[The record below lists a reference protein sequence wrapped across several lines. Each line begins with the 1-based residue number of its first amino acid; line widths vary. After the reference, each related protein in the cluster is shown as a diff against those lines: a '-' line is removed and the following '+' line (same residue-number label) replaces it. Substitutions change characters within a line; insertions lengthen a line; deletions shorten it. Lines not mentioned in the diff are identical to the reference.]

1 MISYKSQIG
10 KRPFFV
16 LKVARCSTDDTTFDM
31 VNLNYVQAPEKNE
44 NINRR
49 SVDSPYSMLKY
60 SIDSYISIVSY
71 IPQQKQSAIIL
82 LLKLVE
88 QA

>member
-1 MISYKSQIG
+1 MS
-10 KRPFFV
+10 
-16 LKVARCSTDDTTFDM
+16 
-31 VNLNYVQAPEKNE
+31 
-44 NINRR
+44 
-49 SVDSPYSMLKY
+49 KY